1 MADSTAA
8 CARGRSGPSR
18 SRTQGEALGGTKGE
32 PEDAEMRR
40 YSRVIRVRGVVG
52 PVISLSGRG
61 QSADAPVGAAGGR
74 ELAHYARERRQDRR
88 EDHARGVEHAPPVR

>member
-1 MADSTAA
+1 MTDPAA
-8 CARGRSGPSR
+8 ARAWGRARPRR

-52 PVISLSGRG
+52 SVIKFRV
-61 QSADAPVGAAGGR
+61 P
-74 ELAHYARERRQDRR
+74 
-88 EDHARGVEHAPPVR
+88 